1 MDIIT
6 SEILERS
13 LDLKKLIYAREQFT
27 DDKKLHHALSKARA
41 ALIKLDKAINEPNS
55 LQVEQ
60 HAGKFKINEI
70 LNTDI
75 LELFKKDIRFKQLIT
90 G

>member
-1 MDIIT
+1 V
-6 SEILERS
+6 SSFYYCRS
-13 LDLKKLIYAREQFT
+13 FLIYFYWCGIT
-27 DDKKLHHALSKARA
+27 DEKLHHALSKARA
-41 ALIKLDKAINEPNS
+41 ALIKLDKAINEPNT

-90 G
+90 D